1 MLEGFSGGIEEIIQ
15 GWAGQRAKNLQ
26 EGTEQN
32 GFGEAVNSFGDYFFS
47 KQAMQEGAIGF
58 AVGQTMAV
66 GSMLNTTPDT
76 DKQIHTIM
84 SSLAVGGEVQARKV
98 LQLMKDNGAISDIE
112 FTEYNNLID
121 YTLSGIAS
129 TETIPVSDDIKAS
142 LVNKYAGIFKARA
155 LMTED
160 ENDLA
165 SQAAKELVAEK
176 EKEIKEI
183 LKGTAPV
190 YLIFPQGSDIPVV
203 STKEQVEQILLKN
216 PNALDFFDIKSIND
230 QVTQAKIDDAKGLLN
245 KTKQAETTTDGK
257 GRTKEAVSAGT
268 DVLETG
274 VGMAAEPGKERVA
287 GEDIQA
293 EEVLEPA
300 KTSENIST
308 AADSKGVY
316 IKDGEYGFIRTEGQ
330 LVVFETN
337 DKIIDLGNKD
347 ELAETPISEFG
358 IEKEELLDVQ
368 VNEDNSVVVEGVKFV
383 NNFSNPQA
391 AINTDADGNVV
402 SVNLETEDGKK
413 RTIRGQRA
421 EEIAYQYK
429 LKEFEQNATEE
440 SIARLEQEVTNLEG
454 KAEKAKSQ
462 TKKRSTAKRKPKEVV
477 SEKVTEV
484 TAPAIEAT
492 PQAGSVGVGGE
503 VEVRVSVNQ
512 KNGVGEKLQD
522 GEKRYDIIKDGIIEG
537 DIIVA
542 DKKELGH
549 YEVVRSN
556 VKNQNKGIGTKA
568 YKKLIATLDKPLHSD
583 MARTPQAERLWA
595 KLEKEGLAKKSKDGI
610 VYESLPKEQ
619 SLKETPT
626 AETKSTELAAKA
638 EPTKEAAKTEAKKSK
653 PEQIGNGL
661 LDLLGLEPVEP
672 TTPAKKAGKKKA
684 VNVSNKSELS
694 ELEGKAQGDKKT
706 IIEAAKKAIATLKS
720 VFPDMEIYIHEDTES
735 YNETMSEVGGVAN
748 SRGNFAFER
757 DANNNPTGR
766 GRIDI
771 NLSNAK
777 DTTVAHEVVHAVLL
791 KAFGDNPALF
801 KAFRDR
807 MSKILRA
814 DLNEQVTAFEKL
826 YAGQDV
832 APEEYLTE
840 LAALLSQGGE
850 TVEYK
855 PSTLRK
861 VAALINEFVS
871 RITKGK
877 FQPFKSEVDFIN
889 FVGFLNQISGAI
901 SEGGVI
907 EQLNTQQAYSDGR
920 AIQVPADFKAVKYK
934 SEKVSKSQIGDYT
947 FPSNIEILKISNL
960 PIKTLEE
967 AVKQY
972 KGRVVIITS
981 DATGYGVDSDGEPI
995 LGGAGFASNKINV
1008 NDGIGFASLNEGTVK
1023 GTYTRAEKAYGFG
1036 KVLVLI
1042 MVQPPH
1048 TTINNSYGAKYMLR
1062 GLLKIGELN
1071 ATELEKTKNAI
1082 KNFVIKSKSVQEEF
1096 KSEAKKARDAEELKQ
1111 AEIEI
1116 NKLKKLKE
1124 NGKVLTKEQN
1134 AAIKKYDAKIK
1145 KKEAE
1150 GKVEEVTKQRATQKA
1165 LFELLDKIQPGAD
1178 LNSLIKEF
1186 LNITTFTLRK
1196 EIGLGILP
1204 SSKETRT
1211 DKRTTYSKIAFNN
1224 INYSIYDFLK
1234 EYGDKTILT
1243 EDMMLNNKGGVLVGG
1258 FELDVTEV
1266 EQREKLI
1273 KEIQS
1278 KGILHPLFNAK
1289 LPGKNHFRLDDLYGA
1304 QENFGKFAVPDKVID
1319 EDKIGED
1326 ELGDLVRKIFTSNSD
1341 YEPKFRSIPLNERT
1355 YTHLKIANKTK
1366 FKDEVLAPKG
1376 FLKEKEADV
1385 ATKVAKGE
1393 GFIPLPGAAEQMA
1406 EATMVSKSQRVD
1418 NASEKLKELFQRDNI
1433 PLTITEAKVIVE
1445 EVYDWTSWY
1454 DGLSA
1459 YVFEIFGE
1467 YSEDILSML
1476 PLASMAA
1483 NSSATV
1489 GLAINNAEKIYR
1501 GEKPSG
1507 VAEYYGYVTDFLEG
1521 KGIKSDKM
1529 SEFFKALTGNKDAI
1543 AVDMHVYSIIMGKNP
1558 NKKQVNPKN
1567 KQEFDNAKEFVRTLA
1582 SELDLA
1588 PREVQA
1594 ALWAANILR
1603 TGGRPDSYEQYFKK
1617 QIDEKGLKERIENWR
1632 NEGYKP
1638 FSEIRKDAEASA
1650 QKEGAT
1656 IKSKSQV
1663 DVYHG
1668 SPYDFDKFTTEK
1680 IGTGEGAQAFGWGLY
1695 FTDIKSIAEGYADII
1710 TKRKRKDKAIPL
1722 PRPEYIGSE
1731 INDIIKNKK
1740 TVDKKQFD
1748 EILNREK
1755 NRVSDEIKKSDD
1767 FNYKYDMNEY
1777 LSSLNNVSS
1786 LEDIRESKKVYQV
1799 SLHEGKTPDQYT
1811 WLEWDKPVSENNVKK
1826 IVNALYNKLD
1836 VKYDPNDDMG
1846 IYYDVTYPDG
1856 GRDAAT
1862 SENSLKGRIK
1872 SRVLDD
1878 NKIGRDIYNSLVK
1891 FFKSDKQASL
1901 FLLENG
1907 IDGVKYPAESI
1918 SRGATSDT
1926 ARGFNYVVFDEN
1938 AVTIKSKAQKAQNDK
1953 IKDFID
1959 AQRKAGQSD
1968 KDIKAG
1974 LELVADKVGLT
1985 TEDIDNLMGVESDE
1999 AKPKKGYTPKK
2010 KKVEPAQEPEVK
2022 EQKER
2027 AFATEAER
2035 RTGDKTTEI
2044 PDSLKFYTPTSEEE
2058 QTKIAQD
2065 FIKEVG
2071 VDEAITYFT
2080 IPSKRIEINPQN
2092 LPVLAS
2098 ELLDILYAKQ
2108 ASASETEAK
2117 QIADNVHDILEATVV
2132 AAGNAA
2138 TLLSMMRKFYNSNPY
2153 NFLAQVTRLLELN
2166 NKPIADKIGTAIIN
2180 INNINK
2186 AVAGEVANNVVK
2198 EIVSTRAAS
2207 AKEKFERS
2215 KANLKALW
2223 KKSFNIG
2230 IASNQYEAAKND
2242 IQFVKALAVMAK
2254 DFVVYQ
2260 SVEFSEFIK
2269 EVASQ
2274 IGLQESDIDQD
2285 HLRKIF
2291 EKAKSEKIQEGIKV
2305 SLKEL
2310 ELKLKDLIESHYSSP
2325 NSIADDLV
2333 NKLKDQFGLSDT
2345 DAKKVEEAI
2354 RQEIKVLTAQ
2364 EKIKALKAEGIK
2376 DKKYID
2382 EILALSEQGLLN
2394 VNSIIEK
2401 LGAKLGIQKLTKE
2414 ETDKLVELAKQ
2425 IKEAKEDRIK
2435 ARNVQ
2440 KFEDYKFVLS
2450 KKFNLSDFLVSNYLT
2465 NIFGSLRSNLANI
2478 AGNVSETNLLVSE
2491 IVTNALL
2498 KGNPKDALLGI
2509 EALIRGTVR
2518 GFDFTKEVLTTGV
2531 SSYKELGDI
2540 RARGM
2545 WELIMDRKVDLTKT
2559 ERVLQYLLSIP
2570 YVGEAALTERR
2581 FWNRALLSMDSLSGT
2596 TNAELGALW
2605 AATKEADN
2613 RKLKGQA
2620 RANFIAELMA
2630 STPELKA
2637 EAQMY
2642 AAQLGYKPGSSESKR
2657 AVTNYL
2663 VSKRPA
2669 PIKKISSEYSARAT
2683 LTQQPSPNTLT
2694 GMIAIAM
2701 NNAIGK
2707 NQKLKFIFPVVNTFA
2722 NLIVK
2727 NIERSPF
2734 EFLSLGLDVL
2744 RAQSENKTI
2753 GRDVLTQEEVARRI
2767 KTATVWTAIAVLLFM
2782 AAGGMGDDD
2791 EEGLEIY
2798 GSGTG
2803 NAALDKQ
2810 RRSLGW
2816 KPNTIRFGKDGGYYN
2831 FEYLPFGFMLSMVGN
2846 MRDYFKYKDESGL
2859 AIRKAQSKRLF
2870 NKTYD
2875 SLTSAEKAKLEAE
2888 LMSGKYNL
2896 PDVENKELG
2905 NLWWNIIKTPG
2916 TYTLQLFKSL
2926 GDLIGVMGD
2935 KSKWEN
2941 VASFLGNIGRGV
2953 AAPRYGGEIRD
2964 ITDNKLYDTKEFR
2977 NMLAANVPGVTLGN
2991 VRLDA
2996 FGREIEKYKS
3006 ESFWSGVKYAFTS
3019 RFYNPPT
3026 VTPIDQFLW
3035 ENRIVVNMPDNPP
3048 SLAYNDD
3055 VFRAYLVK
3063 RGDILLNKIWNA
3075 MKEKKFQKIDNSGKV
3090 VKFTPQQN
3098 LEVINKYVSQSNDEA
3113 KKFIDELLKKAKKL
3127 Y

>member
-1 MLEGFSGGIEEIIQ
+1 M
-15 GWAGQRAKNLQ
+15 
-26 EGTEQN
+26 
-32 GFGEAVNSFGDYFFS
+32 
-47 KQAMQEGAIGF
+47 
-58 AVGQTMAV
+58 
-66 GSMLNTTPDT
+66 
-76 DKQIHTIM
+76 
-84 SSLAVGGEVQARKV
+84 
-98 LQLMKDNGAISDIE
+98 
-112 FTEYNNLID
+112 
-121 YTLSGIAS
+121 
-129 TETIPVSDDIKAS
+129 
-142 LVNKYAGIFKARA
+142 
-155 LMTED
+155 
-160 ENDLA
+160 
-165 SQAAKELVAEK
+165 
-176 EKEIKEI
+176 
-183 LKGTAPV
+183 
-190 YLIFPQGSDIPVV
+190 
-203 STKEQVEQILLKN
+203 
-216 PNALDFFDIKSIND
+216 
-230 QVTQAKIDDAKGLLN
+230 
-245 KTKQAETTTDGK
+245 
-257 GRTKEAVSAGT
+257 
-268 DVLETG
+268 
-274 VGMAAEPGKERVA
+274 
-287 GEDIQA
+287 
-293 EEVLEPA
+293 
-300 KTSENIST
+300 
-308 AADSKGVY
+308 
-316 IKDGEYGFIRTEGQ
+316 
-330 LVVFETN
+330 
-337 DKIIDLGNKD
+337 
-347 ELAETPISEFG
+347 
-358 IEKEELLDVQ
+358 
-368 VNEDNSVVVEGVKFV
+368 
-383 NNFSNPQA
+383 
-391 AINTDADGNVV
+391 
-402 SVNLETEDGKK
+402 
-413 RTIRGQRA
+413 
-421 EEIAYQYK
+421 
-429 LKEFEQNATEE
+429 
-440 SIARLEQEVTNLEG
+440 
-454 KAEKAKSQ
+454 
-462 TKKRSTAKRKPKEVV
+462 
-477 SEKVTEV
+477 
-484 TAPAIEAT
+484 
-492 PQAGSVGVGGE
+492 
-503 VEVRVSVNQ
+503 
-512 KNGVGEKLQD
+512 
-522 GEKRYDIIKDGIIEG
+522 
-537 DIIVA
+537 
-542 DKKELGH
+542 
-549 YEVVRSN
+549 
-556 VKNQNKGIGTKA
+556 
-568 YKKLIATLDKPLHSD
+568 
-583 MARTPQAERLWA
+583 
-595 KLEKEGLAKKSKDGI
+595 
-610 VYESLPKEQ
+610 
-619 SLKETPT
+619 
-626 AETKSTELAAKA
+626 
-638 EPTKEAAKTEAKKSK
+638 
-653 PEQIGNGL
+653 
-661 LDLLGLEPVEP
+661 
-672 TTPAKKAGKKKA
+672 
-684 VNVSNKSELS
+684 
-694 ELEGKAQGDKKT
+694 
-706 IIEAAKKAIATLKS
+706 
-720 VFPDMEIYIHEDTES
+720 
-735 YNETMSEVGGVAN
+735 
-748 SRGNFAFER
+748 
-757 DANNNPTGR
+757 
-766 GRIDI
+766 
-771 NLSNAK
+771 
-777 DTTVAHEVVHAVLL
+777 
-791 KAFGDNPALF
+791 
-801 KAFRDR
+801 
-807 MSKILRA
+807 
-814 DLNEQVTAFEKL
+814 
-826 YAGQDV
+826 
-832 APEEYLTE
+832 
-840 LAALLSQGGE
+840 
-850 TVEYK
+850 
-855 PSTLRK
+855 
-861 VAALINEFVS
+861 
-871 RITKGK
+871 
-877 FQPFKSEVDFIN
+877 
-889 FVGFLNQISGAI
+889 
-901 SEGGVI
+901 
-907 EQLNTQQAYSDGR
+907 
-920 AIQVPADFKAVKYK
+920 
-934 SEKVSKSQIGDYT
+934 
-947 FPSNIEILKISNL
+947 
-960 PIKTLEE
+960 
-967 AVKQY
+967 
-972 KGRVVIITS
+972 
-981 DATGYGVDSDGEPI
+981 GVDSDV
-995 LGGAGFASNKINV
+995 LDYGAGLGLGSDAMSNVLGFDVDSFEPNSERWKGNKDVTFRSSNDINKKYKSIVSLNVLNVVEKDIRDSIVKDIYNNLKDGGTAVISARKWSGDVNQAKNAVDGGEKNSLYITRTQGGKEVKVFQKGFDGNELVDYIKDLLGDNVTVEKNNSFGAAGVVIKKTGNIKSKAQIPTDSVEATTEALKERLNPDYKNTIVEKLSKFDKQIENSKFPSALEVAEHVLPRNIFNKYKALYELAARNNLNVSNEKLPYGMTASWAFGNIQLNKDVAKYYIEDYNEFAETLNHEIIHGLISNGIKDNYALFNDLQGVMNEVINRFDSATEGVKEIISYIQDTRSEYKSKDIYGATDEEFSSDNYREVGDLEELITYAFTNKEFADFLDSIPASKKINV
-1008 NDGIGFASLNEGTVK
+1008 KGDSIFQQLKNIIRGFIS
-1023 GTYTRAEKAYGFG
+1023 
-1036 KVLVLI
+1036 
-1042 MVQPPH
+1042 
-1048 TTINNSYGAKYMLR
+1048 
-1062 GLLKIGELN
+1062 KI
-1071 ATELEKTKNAI
+1071 TKSPTALDEI
-1082 KNFVIKSKSVQEEF
+1082 NFVIDKYFDTSWNEKQIAERNEQYEWGLKFKANETIFDKYKNDPEVISKAYH
-1096 KSEAKKARDAEELKQ
+1096 KGDNPKLNKAVD
-1111 AEIEI
+1111 
-1116 NKLKKLKE
+1116 
-1124 NGKVLTKEQN
+1124 
-1134 AAIKKYDAKIK
+1134 
-1145 KKEAE
+1145 
-1150 GKVEEVTKQRATQKA
+1150 
-1165 LFELLDKIQPGAD
+1165 ELL
-1178 LNSLIKEF
+1178 S
-1186 LNITTFTLRK
+1186 
-1196 EIGLGILP
+1196 
-1204 SSKETRT
+1204 
-1211 DKRTTYSKIAFNN
+1211 
-1224 INYSIYDFLK
+1224 
-1234 EYGDKTILT
+1234 
-1243 EDMMLNNKGGVLVGG
+1243 
-1258 FELDVTEV
+1258 
-1266 EQREKLI
+1266 
-1273 KEIQS
+1273 
-1278 KGILHPLFNAK
+1278 
-1289 LPGKNHFRLDDLYGA
+1289 
-1304 QENFGKFAVPDKVID
+1304 
-1319 EDKIGED
+1319 
-1326 ELGDLVRKIFTSNSD
+1326 
-1341 YEPKFRSIPLNERT
+1341 
-1355 YTHLKIANKTK
+1355 
-1366 FKDEVLAPKG
+1366 
-1376 FLKEKEADV
+1376 
-1385 ATKVAKGE
+1385 
-1393 GFIPLPGAAEQMA
+1393 
-1406 EATMVSKSQRVD
+1406 
-1418 NASEKLKELFQRDNI
+1418 
-1433 PLTITEAKVIVE
+1433 
-1445 EVYDWTSWY
+1445 
-1454 DGLSA
+1454 
-1459 YVFEIFGE
+1459 
-1467 YSEDILSML
+1467 
-1476 PLASMAA
+1476 
-1483 NSSATV
+1483 
-1489 GLAINNAEKIYR
+1489 
-1501 GEKPSG
+1501 
-1507 VAEYYGYVTDFLEG
+1507 
-1521 KGIKSDKM
+1521 
-1529 SEFFKALTGNKDAI
+1529 
-1543 AVDMHVYSIIMGKNP
+1543 
-1558 NKKQVNPKN
+1558 
-1567 KQEFDNAKEFVRTLA
+1567 
-1582 SELDLA
+1582 
-1588 PREVQA
+1588 
-1594 ALWAANILR
+1594 
-1603 TGGRPDSYEQYFKK
+1603 
-1617 QIDEKGLKERIENWR
+1617 
-1632 NEGYKP
+1632 
-1638 FSEIRKDAEASA
+1638 
-1650 QKEGAT
+1650 
-1656 IKSKSQV
+1656 
-1663 DVYHG
+1663 
-1668 SPYDFDKFTTEK
+1668 
-1680 IGTGEGAQAFGWGLY
+1680 
-1695 FTDIKSIAEGYADII
+1695 
-1710 TKRKRKDKAIPL
+1710 
-1722 PRPEYIGSE
+1722 
-1731 INDIIKNKK
+1731 
-1740 TVDKKQFD
+1740 
-1748 EILNREK
+1748 
-1755 NRVSDEIKKSDD
+1755 VSDIP
-1767 FNYKYDMNEY
+1767 
-1777 LSSLNNVSS
+1777 
-1786 LEDIRESKKVYQV
+1786 
-1799 SLHEGKTPDQYT
+1799 T
-1811 WLEWDKPVSENNVKK
+1811 
-1826 IVNALYNKLD
+1826 
-1836 VKYDPNDDMG
+1836 
-1846 IYYDVTYPDG
+1846 
-1856 GRDAAT
+1856 
-1862 SENSLKGRIK
+1862 
-1872 SRVLDD
+1872 
-1878 NKIGRDIYNSLVK
+1878 
-1891 FFKSDKQASL
+1891 
-1901 FLLENG
+1901 
-1907 IDGVKYPAESI
+1907 
-1918 SRGATSDT
+1918 
-1926 ARGFNYVVFDEN
+1926 
-1938 AVTIKSKAQKAQNDK
+1938 TIKSKAQKAQDAR
-1953 IKDFID
+1953 IKEFID
-1959 AQRKAGQSD
+1959 VQRKAGQSD

-1985 TEDIDNLMGVESDE
+1985 PEDINNLMGVESDE

-2570 YVGEAALTERR
+2570 YLGEAALTERR

-2630 STPELKA
+2630 ATPELKA

-2642 AAQLGYKPGSSESKR
+2642 AAQLGYKPGTSESKR

-2669 PIKKISSEYSARAT
+2669 PIKKIASEYSARAT

-2694 GMIAIAM
+2694 GMIATAM

-2816 KPNTIRFGKDGGYYN
+2816 KPNTIRFGKDGGYFN

-2905 NLWWNIIKTPG
+2905 NLVWNIFKTPG

-2996 FGREIEKYKS
+2996 FGREIDKYKS
-3006 ESFWSGVKYAFTS
+3006 QSFWSGVKYVFTS

-3098 LEVINKYVSQSNDEA
+3098 LEVINKYVSQSNEEA